1 MAGEPLGAVAL
12 MGPQQLQPTPLVSS
26 PFPRG
31 SPVAAPPPGSALSA
45 PHQVWRGGPEQE
57 GRRFRGSRRNHGE
70 RFWNPASPQA
80 FRTGPGLFLSARVR
94 LVRGRTSIFLAPP
107 GPWGWLQPPLE
118 RQSGFLSPGG
128 AGPHLPPTLPSLPWG
143 PGGGPPQD
151 QRSVPAS
158 SPRTLPPTLVMSSD
172 CWRPRRT
179 EQQGRSPEEVTCAV
193 CLDYLHEPV
202 TIDCG
207 HNFCRACIT
216 RCWDEMGRRF
226 PCPQCRA
233 RSPKR
238 KLRPNCQLGPWPGAR
253 PAPGRGAGR

>member
-1 MAGEPLGAVAL
+1 

-80 FRTGPGLFLSARVR
+80 FRTGPGLFLSAR
-94 LVRGRTSIFLAPP
+94 
-107 GPWGWLQPPLE
+107 
-118 RQSGFLSPGG
+118 SGFLSPGG

-179 EQQGRSPEEVTCAV
+179 EQQGRSPGAGPPACAPTETQPR
-193 CLDYLHEPV
+193 L
-202 TIDCG
+202 
-207 HNFCRACIT
+207 T
-216 RCWDEMGRRF
+216 RTSGFWA
-226 PCPQCRA
+226 PNPLA
-233 RSPKR
+233 ASPR
-238 KLRPNCQLGPWPGAR
+238 GLGP
-253 PAPGRGAGR
+253 PGRDWPPRRWGEGWQGHGRQIPPPQGPPEPTWGPFWQQAERGSPPISPQGRWAAGCPGGGAGRSPGAWPWGEAG